1 MDAPLSTVPTHVAQE
16 TGFALSLGHLCPS
29 FRPGGGDDDDG
40 GSDDNGDDDDDDD
53 DENGNDDN
61 DDIIQQ
67 GLDNKDIPPK
77 CLPTSDG
84 ERTVQKDNAE
94 LLL

>member
-1 MDAPLSTVPTHVAQE
+1 MGAPLSTVPTHVAQE
-16 TGFALSLGHLCPS
+16 TGFALSQGHLCPS
-29 FRPGGGDDDDG
+29 YRPGGGGDDDDG
-40 GSDDNGDDDDDDD
+40 NDDNHD
-53 DENGNDDN
+53 NVIFNDDN
-61 DDIIQQ
+61 DDDEIIQQ

-77 CLPTSDG
+77 CLPTSNG

>member
-1 MDAPLSTVPTHVAQE
+1 MGAPLSTVPTHVAQE

-29 FRPGGGDDDDG
+29 YQPGGGDDDD
-40 GSDDNGDDDDDDD
+40 DDAG
-53 DENGNDDN
+53 DENGNDD
-61 DDIIQQ
+61 DDEIIQQ

-77 CLPTSDG
+77 CLPTSNG